1 MGENGTGSL
10 NKRPDKNNLMRKICI
25 LILFLITALPFIRLV
40 AGTPLFSAVGIDI
53 TYFITATYLDPAT
66 AHAGAA
72 NQTPAGSQS
81 SPDSAEHAR
90 RNVDRRH
97 FESVCW
103 TTVGLFIM
111 LAVIWPPAG
120 IAWQRFRKAAL
131 AFVVLTLVLSL
142 CGWWLRKHFAS
153 TGELAVLV
161 LGFSACATL
170 GMPFT
175 ATLAEKLC
183 AAHKPLGLFAPA
195 IISGII
201 GAGLGMILFM
211 AGMFLVIY
219 HTNSQ
224 YLNFLGI

>member
-1 MGENGTGSL
+1 MGENGTRFL
-10 NKRPDKNNLMRKICI
+10 NKRPDKNKLMRKICI
-25 LILFLITALPFIRLV
+25 LTLFLSTALPFIWPA
-40 AGTPLFSAVGIDI
+40 AGTTLFSSVGIDI
-53 TYFITATYLDPAT
+53 TYFTAGSYLDPAT
-66 AHAGAA
+66 ANAGAVDPTSA
-72 NQTPAGSQS
+72 RSQS
-81 SPDSAEHAR
+81 SPDSPEHAR
-90 RNVDRRH
+90 RNEDRRH

-142 CGWWLRKHFAS
+142 CGWWLREHFAS
-153 TGELAVLV
+153 PRELAALV

>member
-1 MGENGTGSL
+1 
-10 NKRPDKNNLMRKICI
+10 MRIICI
-25 LILFLITALPFIRLV
+25 LTILLTTAVPFIWPV
-40 AGTPLFSAVGIDI
+40 TGVPLFSSVGIDI
-53 TYFITATYLDPAT
+53 TYFNAGSYLEPA
-66 AHAGAA
+66 AA
-72 NQTPAGSQS
+72 YASEVDVTPAGSKAG
-81 SPDSAEHAR
+81 PDSAKRNR
-90 RNVDRRH
+90 RNVDRHH

-131 AFVVLTLVLSL
+131 AFFVLSLFLSL
-142 CGWWLRKHFAS
+142 CGWWLREHFAS
-153 TGELAVLV
+153 TGEMAALV

-175 ATLAEKLC
+175 ATLSEKLC
-183 AAHKPLGLFAPA
+183 AAHKPLGVFAPA

>member
-1 MGENGTGSL
+1 MGRQDHASARSAFSGFCFYCIWNQPSYIRCHTDDWIQSDILTGASGSSMDL
-10 NKRPDKNNLMRKICI
+10 TGGPSGIQGPDRCHCAPARVETFRIYTAGRVFTACRAA
-25 LILFLITALPFIRLV
+25 LFYLCQPGWDPKPANP
-40 AGTPLFSAVGIDI
+40 GIMEGQEVI
-53 TYFITATYLDPAT
+53 VQ
-66 AHAGAA
+66 
-72 NQTPAGSQS
+72 QT
-81 SPDSAEHAR
+81 
-90 RNVDRRH
+90 
-97 FESVCW
+97 
-103 TTVGLFIM
+103 
-111 LAVIWPPAG
+111 
-120 IAWQRFRKAAL
+120 AWQRFRKAAL
-131 AFVVLTLVLSL
+131 AFVVLALVLSL
-142 CGWWLRKHFAS
+142 CGWWLREHFAS
-153 TGELAVLV
+153 TGELAALV

-195 IISGII
+195 IISGVI

>member
-1 MGENGTGSL
+1 MRENGTGSL
-10 NKRPDKNNLMRKICI
+10 NQRPDKNNLMRKICI
-25 LILFLITALPFIRLV
+25 LTLFLITALHFSWPAI
-40 AGTPLFSAVGIDI
+40 GTPLFSSVGTGI
-53 TYFITATYLDPAT
+53 TYFITGSYLEPAT
-66 AHAGAA
+66 AYAGAVD
-72 NQTPAGSQS
+72 QTPAGTKS
-81 SPDSAEHAR
+81 SIDSAERAR
-90 RNVDRRH
+90 RKVDRRH

-142 CGWWLRKHFAS
+142 CGWWLREHFAS
-153 TGELAVLV
+153 PRELAALV

-219 HTNSQ
+219 HTNSL